1 MNHVSKAARSH
12 RDVTAS
18 DNDSLAP
25 MRALMESCY
34 QGIRGPSAWYKI
46 KKHPE
51 HLPQCKLD
59 ELKRIVAEIRARH
72 DVEMIILF
80 GSFARGNWVEDAYEE
95 DDIYY
100 EYRSDFD
107 VLIVTADKNME
118 RGVAHNRGL
127 IEALLPAHDGTRV
140 NFIVHTIQH
149 VNQMLSE
156 RRYFFMDILKE
167 GYQLYDSGRY
177 KLARPPKALPAN
189 LMLKHAQDYFEEWI
203 ASADGFLK
211 MANSAIREGE
221 LKISA
226 FLLHQSAERYITC
239 LLLVFTGYR
248 PKEHDM
254 ARLFQQAAGFS
265 RAFESIFPVES
276 PESQQLF
283 DLLRRAYVDA
293 RYSRAYR
300 ISEDELER
308 LGQKVLGMREI
319 VEQVCGERIALLKNA

>member
-1 MNHVSKAARSH
+1 MNQVSKAARSR
-12 RDVTAS
+12 RDVAAR
-18 DNDSLAP
+18 DKDSFAP
-25 MRALMESCY
+25 LRALMDHCY
-34 QGIRGPSAWYKI
+34 EDIRGPSAWYKM
-46 KKHPE
+46 KKRPK
-51 HLPQCKLD
+51 HLPQYKLD
-59 ELKRIVAEIRARH
+59 ELKRMVAEIRARH

-95 DDIYY
+95 DGIHY

-107 VLIVTADKNME
+107 VLVVTADKTQE
-118 RGVAHNRGL
+118 RDVAHDRDL
-127 IEALLPAHDGTRV
+127 IEALLPDQDGTRV

-177 KLARPPKALPAN
+177 KLARPPKALPAD
-189 LMLKHAQDYFEEWI
+189 LMLRHAEDYFEEWMG
-203 ASADGFLK
+203 SADGFLK
-211 MANSAIREGE
+211 MAKRAIGEGE

-226 FLLHQSAERYITC
+226 FLIHQSAERYITC

-254 ARLFQQAAGFS
+254 ARLFQQAAGFA
-265 RAFESIFPVES
+265 RAFETVFPLES
-276 PESQQLF
+276 EESQQLF
-283 DLLRRAYVDA
+283 ELLRRAYVDA

-308 LGQKVLGMREI
+308 LCQRVQRMREI
-319 VEQVCGERIALLKNA
+319 VEQVCGERIELLKNT